1 MIEKTF
7 RNAHLLAL
15 RHIRSENDSLPV
27 DERRLSCCLAQETSP
42 CNVFI
47 NTNCNSS
54 RALWL
59 LVGWF
64 SYRTGTSVDDGVR
77 KSTNWLDQ
85 WLSGKVGTGSR
96 VKSFSRALPSSNDVP
111 ALLLNQPNSEFTQED
126 VRQKQ
131 EDGKTFV
138 SEKRDRAINCVFC
151 INVFWSFTERSVW
164 EKEGDVWRK
173 VFSY

>member
-1 MIEKTF
+1 M
-7 RNAHLLAL
+7 
-15 RHIRSENDSLPV
+15 
-27 DERRLSCCLAQETSP
+27 
-42 CNVFI
+42 
-47 NTNCNSS
+47 
-54 RALWL
+54 
-59 LVGWF
+59 
-64 SYRTGTSVDDGVR
+64 
-77 KSTNWLDQ
+77 
-85 WLSGKVGTGSR
+85 GTGSR

-111 ALLLNQPNSEFTQED
+111 ALLLNQPNSEFT
-126 VRQKQ
+126 Q